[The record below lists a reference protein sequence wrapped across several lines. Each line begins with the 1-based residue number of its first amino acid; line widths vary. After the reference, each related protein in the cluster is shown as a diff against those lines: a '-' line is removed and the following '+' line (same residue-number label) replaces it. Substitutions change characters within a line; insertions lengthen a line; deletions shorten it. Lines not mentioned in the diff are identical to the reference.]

1 MNINSCFWQ
10 CQSFMNPLL
19 LGVCPAEYSNKCNTA
34 APFDGIF
41 PDDLCACV
49 QDPSQTID
57 INDPITLPITF
68 CAADSKICK
77 ADANGDIDCKACS
90 DGECPNFAPRCD
102 QVRRQCLCGTSLP
115 FGISGTL
122 DTALANT
129 CSGEYAADKFV
140 CGATGDSC
148 DNGTVNPFCLDDV
161 VYETLGASSS
171 TCQVRSQVYPKNFS
185 SIYVVEN

>member
-1 MNINSCFWQ
+1 
-10 CQSFMNPLL
+10 MNPLL

-57 INDPITLPITF
+57 IYNPPTTF

-77 ADANGDIDCKACS
+77 ADVNGIINCRDCC

-102 QVRRQCLCGTSLP
+102 GTQCLCGTSLP
-115 FGISGTL
+115 FGTFGTL
-122 DTALANT
+122 DRALANT
-129 CSGEYAADKFV
+129 CSGKDAADRFV
-140 CGATGDSC
+140 CGATGNPC
-148 DNGTVNPFCLDDV
+148 DIETVNPFCLDDRL
-161 VYETLGASSS
+161 YETLGAASS
-171 TCQVRSQVYPKNFS
+171 TCKVN
-185 SIYVVEN
+185 N